1 MKKIFV
7 MLLIALAAVATASAQ
22 YKGTYVKNT
31 HIPINVIR
39 DFDQIIKDNGDK
51 ENQIYRL
58 SRNPNTDILESK
70 VQVVNFTC
78 GVGSHC
84 HETIASSFMQDEPM
98 SYQISHITPGNS
110 ATFSIKVIEE
120 NGKVSKDQRIRT
132 ETNQEMWYMATKNP
146 QNPQLRDVYAIVW
159 QKVPEKSQ
167 CKGTIFMISSLRPDI
182 YQQNLENSSKTFKI
196 EGRID
201 GEIKDSLYN
210 VYIAD
215 SYEELNSL
223 ADDDYVACVPVINK
237 RFEYSV
243 ELDKPKAGRIRCI
256 FPDGSLCSAW
266 INLDMVPGE
275 TYRITVH
282 NGYYDED
289 RDYEQRVGRWSGKS
303 LVAGHDNDDSSS
315 PVVLDEKGNVVE
327 FSPAVQTSNPLAN
340 LTEEQKAAIDAK
352 GEAIDARM
360 QLVKKIYKDAIT
372 KQVNSTN
379 TVYQNGKRKE
389 VSDMD
394 TFFEQIMKQN
404 EQIDKQFG
412 DLLNTAN
419 SYGIEKQH
427 IAKLIGRG
435 MLEFLSEQNK
445 AFIDLYGHFGSLSKV
460 GTKCQKQVDK
470 LTEKYLNEMSKLM

>member
-1 MKKIFV
+1 
-7 MLLIALAAVATASAQ
+7 MLFIALAAVSTASAQ
-22 YKGTYVKNT
+22 TRSKTQISKPVNVIKQLNFTIGTYG
-31 HIPINVIR
+31 H
-39 DFDQIIKDNGDK
+39 KDKQSYSVN
-51 ENQIYRL
+51 
-58 SRNPNTDILESK
+58 RNPNTNIIESSEK
-70 VQVVNFTC
+70 IVHFSFKKSSVNLQLNL
-78 GVGSHC
+78 
-84 HETIASSFMQDEPM
+84 IRDAFMQDEPVC
-98 SYQISHITPGNS
+98 YQFKHIAPGS
-110 ATFSIKVIEE
+110 KEFFSLSGMQSNVPP
-120 NGKVSKDQRIRT
+120 IRT
-132 ETNQEMWYMATKNP
+132 KSEQEMWLMCCKNSE
-146 QNPQLRDVYAIVW
+146 NPQLRDAYAITWIEPSGEGMV
-159 QKVPEKSQ
+159 E
-167 CKGTIFMISSLRPDI
+167 GDIYMITSLRPDI
-182 YQQNLENSSKTFKI
+182 YQQNLEKSSKTFKI

-215 SYEELNSL
+215 SYEELNAL

-282 NGYYDED
+282 NGYFDED
-289 RDYEQRVGRWSGKS
+289 RDYEKRVGRYSGKS
-303 LVAGHDNDDSSS
+303 LIAGHDNDDAS
-315 PVVLDEKGNVVE
+315 
-327 FSPAVQTSNPLAN
+327 SPAVYEVAVNVDEYSPAEQTPPPLAH

-379 TVYQNGKRKE
+379 AVYQNGKRKE

-470 LTEKYLNEMSKLM
+470 LTEKYLNEMSKVM

>member
-1 MKKIFV
+1 
-7 MLLIALAAVATASAQ
+7 MLLIALAAVSTASAQ

-39 DFDQIIKDNGDK
+39 DFEQIIKDYGDK

-70 VQVVNFTC
+70 VQIVNFTC

-84 HETIASSFMQDEPM
+84 LEKITNSFMEDEPM
-98 SYQISHITPGNS
+98 SYQISHITPGNA

-132 ETNQEMWYMATKNP
+132 ETNQEMWYMATKDP

-215 SYEELNSL
+215 SYEELNAL
-223 ADDDYVACVPVINK
+223 ADDDYVACVPVVNK

-282 NGYYDED
+282 NGYFDED
-289 RDYEQRVGRWSGKS
+289 RDYEKRVGRYSGKS
-303 LVAGHDNDDSSS
+303 LIAGHDNDDAS
-315 PVVLDEKGNVVE
+315 
-327 FSPAVQTSNPLAN
+327 SPAVYEVAVNVDEYSPAEQTPPPLAH
-340 LTEEQKAAIDAK
+340 LTEEQKAAIGAK

-379 TVYQNGKRKE
+379 AVYQNGKRKE

-435 MLEFLSEQNK
+435 MLDFLSEQNK
-445 AFIDLYGHFGSLSKV
+445 VFIDLYGHFGSLSKV
-460 GTKCQKQVDK
+460 GTKCQKQVNK
-470 LTEKYLNEMSKLM
+470 LTEKYLKEASKMM

>member
-1 MKKIFV
+1 
-7 MLLIALAAVATASAQ
+7 MLLIALAAVTTASAQ

-39 DFDQIIKDNGDK
+39 DFDQIIKDYGDK

-70 VQVVNFTC
+70 VQIVNFTC
-78 GVGSHC
+78 GSGSPC
-84 HETIASSFMQDEPM
+84 LEKIANSFMEDEPM
-98 SYQISHITPGNS
+98 SYQISHITPGNA

-120 NGKVSKDQRIRT
+120 NGKVSKDQLIRT
-132 ETNQEMWYMATKNP
+132 KTSQEMWYMATKDP

-159 QKVPEKSQ
+159 QKVPENASY

-289 RDYEQRVGRWSGKS
+289 RDYEQRVGRRSGKS

-327 FSPAVQTSNPLAN
+327 FSPAVQTPHPFANLN
-340 LTEEQKAAIDAK
+340 LTEDELAMVQTKAQAIEERIK
-352 GEAIDARM
+352 
-360 QLVKKIYKDAIT
+360 LVMDIWKNGIT
-372 KQVNSTN
+372 KVLNSTSA
-379 TVYQNGKRKE
+379 VYQSGKRKE

-394 TFFEQIMKQN
+394 TFFEQIIKHN

-470 LTEKYLNEMSKLM
+470 LTEKYLNEMSKVM

>member
-1 MKKIFV
+1 MNNDMKKIFI
-7 MLLIALAAVATASAQ
+7 MLFVALAAVTTASAQ
-22 YKGTYVKNT
+22 KPKANANVPT
-31 HIPINVIR
+31 NVISR
-39 DFDQIIKDNGDK
+39 FDYIVNMYGQTDKQRYSVIK
-51 ENQIYRL
+51 
-58 SRNPNTDILESK
+58 NPNTNQIESSEK
-70 VQVVNFTC
+70 ITHFVGGDDADADFIRMAFT
-78 GVGSHC
+78 
-84 HETIASSFMQDEPM
+84 ADEPLC
-98 SYQISHITPGNS
+98 YQILHLVPGDRDF
-110 ATFSIKVIEE
+110 FSIKVVNNEPGQKTL
-120 NGKVSKDQRIRT
+120 NLRT
-132 ETNQEMWYMATKNP
+132 NMNQEMWYMAVKNP
-146 QNPQLRDVYAIVW
+146 ENPQLRDVYAITW
-159 QKVPEKSQ
+159 EKN
-167 CKGTIFMISSLRPDI
+167 KNGELEGDVYMVTSLRPDI
-182 YQQNLENSSKTFKI
+182 YQQNLEQSSKTFKI

-215 SYEELNSL
+215 SYEELNAL
-223 ADDDYVACVPVINK
+223 GDDDYVACVPVVNK

-282 NGYYDED
+282 NGYFDED
-289 RDYEQRVGRWSGKS
+289 RDYERRVGRYSGKS
-303 LVAGHDNDDSSS
+303 LIAGHDNDDNSS

-327 FSPAVQTSNPLAN
+327 YSPAVQTSNPLAN

-379 TVYQNGKRKE
+379 AVYQNGKRKE

-419 SYGIEKQH
+419 SYGMEKQH

-470 LTEKYLNEMSKLM
+470 LTEKYLNEMSKVM

>member
-1 MKKIFV
+1 
-7 MLLIALAAVATASAQ
+7 MLLIALAAVSTASAQ

-39 DFDQIIKDNGDK
+39 DFDQIIKDYGDK

-70 VQVVNFTC
+70 VQIVNFTC
-78 GVGSHC
+78 GSGSPC
-84 HETIASSFMQDEPM
+84 LEKIANSFMEDEPM
-98 SYQISHITPGNS
+98 SYQISHITPGNA

-120 NGKVSKDQRIRT
+120 NGKVSKDQLIRT
-132 ETNQEMWYMATKNP
+132 KTSQEMWYMATKDP

-159 QKVPEKSQ
+159 QKVPENASY

-223 ADDDYVACVPVINK
+223 ADDDYVACVPVVNK

-282 NGYYDED
+282 NGYFDED
-289 RDYEQRVGRWSGKS
+289 RDYEKRVGRYSGKS
-303 LVAGHDNDDSSS
+303 LIAGYDNDDNSS

-327 FSPAVQTSNPLAN
+327 YSPAEQTSRPFAN
-340 LTEEQKAAIDAK
+340 LTEDELATVQAKAQAIEERIK
-352 GEAIDARM
+352 
-360 QLVKKIYKDAIT
+360 LVMNLWENGIT
-372 KQVNSTN
+372 KVLNSTS
-379 TVYQNGKRKE
+379 TVYQSGKRKE

-394 TFFEQIMKQN
+394 TFFEQIIKHN
-404 EQIDKQFG
+404 EQIDKQFE
-412 DLLNTAN
+412 DLLKTLND
-419 SYGIEKQH
+419 YKVEKIHIVELIKEGI
-427 IAKLIGRG
+427 LN
-435 MLEFLSEQNK
+435 EFLSKQNK
-445 AFIDLYGHFGSLSKV
+445 ALIGIYAHLGSLSKV
-460 GTKCQKQVDK
+460 GTKCQKQVNK